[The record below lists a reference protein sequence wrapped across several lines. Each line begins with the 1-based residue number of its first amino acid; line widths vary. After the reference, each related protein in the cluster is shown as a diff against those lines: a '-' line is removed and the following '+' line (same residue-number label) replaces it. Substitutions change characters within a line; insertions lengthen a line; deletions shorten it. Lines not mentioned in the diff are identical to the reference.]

1 MLLQFNCKRKQHKLL
16 GIVLTTYCSKKLM
29 MLVSSTAVIE
39 EGQWSILASVSPH
52 LIVCLLKYRCT
63 TCRFEVC
70 SNYIFSILVQTKVV
84 AEWSVHGS
92 SSTYEL
98 NGCDTQKFPVWRT
111 GIYNKLRLNLLNG
124 LLSLNKHD
132 TLEKTT
138 NVELALPNMRILL
151 KWISEDAEHLRIS
164 NFPPHVYMVWYVLS
178 IAFLCNSCNFR
189 YLILG

>member
-1 MLLQFNCKRKQHKLL
+1 MYLDHGYWISTSSILHSIQPFCNLDKYRNSRTISTTLPLPPTHKLYTL
-16 GIVLTTYCSKKLM
+16 
-29 MLVSSTAVIE
+29 
-39 EGQWSILASVSPH
+39 SVWG
-52 LIVCLLKYRCT
+52 
-63 TCRFEVC
+63 
-70 SNYIFSILVQTKVV
+70 NYIFSILVQTKVV

-132 TLEKTT
+132 TLEKAT